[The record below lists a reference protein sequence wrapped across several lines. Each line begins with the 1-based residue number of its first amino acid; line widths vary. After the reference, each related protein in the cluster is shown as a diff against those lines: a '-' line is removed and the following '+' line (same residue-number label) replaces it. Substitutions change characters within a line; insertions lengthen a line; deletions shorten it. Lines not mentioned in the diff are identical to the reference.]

1 MYFRIF
7 RKSICFRSQLSSL
20 PVSCQDFKKEN
31 LKVHMQLFERKDSG
45 NVNVTGQ
52 NSNNFWWLHDERKE
66 GQKPWSQVFEMKYV
80 PNTSSNANRKIQSHR
95 FKWQRNIAIIWI
107 SIVESPLD
115 QYWFTSSILQIFKGL
130 FNYFN
135 WTTHSPSKLRP
146 SQIMHIYSKPNSNFL
161 RAMCIVSGL
170 LNFFNW
176 KVQNLIQM

>member
-1 MYFRIF
+1 MREIWPM
-7 RKSICFRSQLSSL
+7 RKMRNRQSSKMWSFFSGCNDYKGRTNTLEPSTTQLKQWVQTYL
-20 PVSCQDFKKEN
+20 
-31 LKVHMQLFERKDSG
+31 
-45 NVNVTGQ
+45 
-52 NSNNFWWLHDERKE
+52 
-66 GQKPWSQVFEMKYV
+66 FEMKYV

-135 WTTHSPSKLRP
+135 QITHSPSKLRP
-146 SQIMHIYSKPNSNFL
+146 SQIKQIDSKPSSIFL
-161 RAMCIVSGL
+161 RTMCIGSGL

-176 KVQNLIQM
+176 KVQNLDQNVTISKATHAFQEKLNFPG